1 MIYLHKIL
9 PFFLSPLGIILIFLI
24 LSFFYKRRFFVF
36 LAFLVLIFSSNSF
49 VATYLFNQLEK
60 LILEAKS
67 SDMEDVLY
75 DFDDFFR
82 NTHKSIQ
89 RISEEYVT
97 SNNLDERFSD
107 SNIRILKTLDDI
119 NSLIYKDLNKLN
131 LIVSE
136 SANDFISI
144 VLIISL
150 IGLLIGLFL

>member
-1 MIYLHKIL
+1 
-9 PFFLSPLGIILIFLI
+9 
-24 LSFFYKRRFFVF
+24 
-36 LAFLVLIFSSNSF
+36 
-49 VATYLFNQLEK
+49 
-60 LILEAKS
+60 
-67 SDMEDVLY
+67 MEDVLY

-89 RISEEYVT
+89 RISKEYVT

-119 NSLIYKDLNKLN
+119 NSLIYRDLNKLN

-144 VLIISL
+144 VLIISF
-150 IGLLIGLFL
+150 IGLLIGLFFWLFIRRLITRPVNELVLTSMDIAQGESDLTKRIAVKEKTNWENYQIGSMFFLKDLINWF

>member
-1 MIYLHKIL
+1 
-9 PFFLSPLGIILIFLI
+9 
-24 LSFFYKRRFFVF
+24 
-36 LAFLVLIFSSNSF
+36 
-49 VATYLFNQLEK
+49 
-60 LILEAKS
+60 
-67 SDMEDVLY
+67 MEDILY

-82 NTHKSIQ
+82 NTYKSIQ

-119 NSLIYKDLNKLN
+119 NSLIYRDLNKLN

-144 VLIISL
+144 VIIISL
-150 IGLLIGLFL
+150 IGLIIGLQHTVTLQFK